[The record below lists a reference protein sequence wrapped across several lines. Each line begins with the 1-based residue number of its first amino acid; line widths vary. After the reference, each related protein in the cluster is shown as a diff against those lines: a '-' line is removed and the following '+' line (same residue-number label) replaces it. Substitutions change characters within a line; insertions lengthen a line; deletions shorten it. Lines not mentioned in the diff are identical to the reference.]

1 MQSWTRPAIPTL
13 PGRGAVPRLH
23 DDSSGRFLD
32 SANPDATATLYVCGI
47 TPYDATHI
55 GHAATYLAFDTLVRA
70 WLDAG
75 LDVAYTQNITDIDD
89 PLLERASAT
98 GVDWRELAASQV
110 ELFRTDMAALG
121 VVPPDDYVAVTET
134 IDSIAQAV
142 DELRRRGIAYAVPT
156 PDALAPG
163 ETDWYFDI
171 AAAERATPWVLG
183 SESGLDRA
191 TMSTLFAQRGGDPE
205 RPGKRDP
212 LDPLLWR
219 AARDGEPWWETGIA
233 EIGPGR
239 PGWHI
244 ECSVIARET
253 LGDTICVQGGGGD
266 LVFPH
271 HEFSAAHATALT
283 DERFARVNAHGG
295 LVAFDGEKMSK
306 SLGNLVLVSQLRA
319 AGVEPAAVRLAVLAH
334 PYRDDWE
341 WHRGDEVLAAER
353 LSGWRAAA
361 ARDAAAGP
369 SASAEGDA
377 AQRDAS
383 QGDAVAEAYP
393 LLERVRSRLHDDLD
407 TPGALEAFDEWFD
420 APHPA
425 AATALAAD
433 TLDALLGIR
442 L

>member
-1 MQSWTRPAIPTL
+1 MRSWTRPVIPAL
-13 PGRGAVPRLH
+13 PGRGTPPRLH
-23 DDSSGRFLD
+23 DDASGRFLD
-32 SANPDATATLYVCGI
+32 SADPEARATLYVCGI

-55 GHAATYLAFDTLVRA
+55 GHAATYLAFDTLLRS

-75 LDVAYTQNITDIDD
+75 LETAYTQNITDVDD
-89 PLLERASAT
+89 PLLERAAAT
-98 GVDWRELAASQV
+98 GVDWRELAASQI

-121 VVPPDDYVAVTET
+121 VVPPDDYVGVTET
-134 IDSIAQAV
+134 IESIARAV
-142 DELRRRGIAYAVPT
+142 DELRSRGIAYAVPT
-156 PDALAPG
+156 PDALSPG
-163 ETDWYFDI
+163 ATDWYFDI

-191 TMSTLFAQRGGDPE
+191 TMSRLFAERGGDPD

-219 AARDGEPWWETGIA
+219 VERAGEPAWDTPFELVGR
-233 EIGPGR
+233 GR

-306 SLGNLVLVSQLRA
+306 SLGNLVLVSELRA

-341 WHRGDEVLAAER
+341 WHRGDELLAAER
-353 LSGWRAAA
+353 LAGWRAAA
-361 ARDAAAGP
+361 ARDADEAPG
-369 SASAEGDA
+369 GDA
-377 AQRDAS
+377 D
-383 QGDAVAEAYP
+383 EALP
-393 LLERVRSRLHDDLD
+393 LLERVRARLHDDLD
-407 TPGALEAFDEWFD
+407 TPGALEAFDTWFD
-420 APHPA
+420 EPHPA

>member
-1 MQSWTRPAIPTL
+1 MRSWSRPDIPEL
-13 PGRGAVPRLH
+13 PGRGAAPRIH

-32 SANPDATATLYVCGI
+32 STVAGAGSDATLYVCGI

-55 GHAATYLAFDTLVRA
+55 GHAATYLAFDTLIRS
-70 WLDAG
+70 WIDAG
-75 LDVAYTQNITDIDD
+75 LDVSYTQNITDVDD
-89 PLLERASAT
+89 PLLERATAT
-98 GVDWRELAASQV
+98 GVEWWELAASQI

-121 VVPPDDYVAVTET
+121 VRPPDAYVAVTET
-134 IDSIAQAV
+134 IDDIARAV
-142 DELRRRGIAYAVPT
+142 DELRIAGVAYTVPT
-156 PDALAPG
+156 PDAVTPG
-163 ETDWYFDI
+163 AEDWYFDI
-171 AAAERATPWVLG
+171 AAAERSTPWVLG
-183 SESGLDRA
+183 SESGLDRS
-191 TMSTLFAQRGGDPE
+191 TMSRLFAERGGDPD

-219 AARDGEPWWETGIA
+219 VERAGEPAWDTGFTDIRR
-233 EIGPGR
+233 GR

-283 DERFARVNAHGG
+283 GERFARVNAHGG

-306 SLGNLVLVSQLRA
+306 SLGNLVLVSELRE
-319 AGVEPAAVRLAVLAH
+319 AGVEPAAIRLAILSH
-334 PYRDDWE
+334 CYRDDWE
-341 WHRGDEVLAAER
+341 WHRGDELRAAER
-353 LSGWRAAA
+353 LAAWRASA
-361 ARDAAAGP
+361 ARERD
-369 SASAEGDA
+369 
-377 AQRDAS
+377 DAS
-383 QGDAVAEAYP
+383 LDDGVDADDALA

-407 TPGALEAFDEWFD
+407 TPAALDEFD
-420 APHPA
+420 AWYAQPHSA
-425 AATALAAD
+425 ASTVLAAR